1 MHDGTIPYPG
11 VLDVIQKLRQANKE
25 LIILSNSS
33 KRKDNSIKVLTK
45 LGFNPLQ
52 DFTKIITSGEVSY
65 QLLRQVSKASTSES
79 SATADGS
86 DDDDIDSDL
95 TPQPWSVLADT
106 VNNNVFCLGSGDDD
120 EEYIQSCGW
129 KLSTIDEASLIV
141 ARGTFAISDGSQTT
155 HKKHDGENAYET
167 RLQESLELAANRQL
181 PMIVCNPD
189 KIRPDSDRSPMPGQI
204 GDAYERE
211 LQKLQPEDSSIEE
224 RKLVAEN
231 LVKRIGKPFSDVYE
245 IALRGKSTT
254 TTTVRACMIGDA
266 LETDVTGGT
275 LQNID
280 TVWVINDGIHNV
292 AVEER
297 LEKIGDESDADDSR
311 FSKACSGV
319 VDEFNQQTETY
330 AKGRQLRPTMIVPH
344 FRW

>member
-11 VLDVIQKLRQANKE
+11 VLDVIQKLRDAKKE

-45 LGFNPLQ
+45 LGFHPLS

-65 QLLRQVSKASTSES
+65 QLLRQVSKATSES
-79 SATADGS
+79 S
-86 DDDDIDSDL
+86 DDDIDL

-106 VNNNVFCLGSGDDD
+106 ASNNVFCLGSGDDD

-129 KLSTIDEASLIV
+129 KLSSIDEASLIV
-141 ARGTFAISDGSQTT
+141 ARGTFAISDGIQTT
-155 HKKHDGENAYET
+155 HKKHDGEDAYET
-167 RLQESLELAANRQL
+167 RLQESLELAAKRQL
-181 PMIVCNPD
+181 PMLVCNPD

-211 LQKLQPEDSSIEE
+211 LLKVQSGDIPIEE
-224 RKLVAEN
+224 RKLAVEN

-245 IALRGKSTT
+245 IALRGKST

-280 TVWVINDGIHNV
+280 TIWVINDGIHNV
-292 AVEER
+292 AVEEK
-297 LEKIGDESDADDSR
+297 LEKVGDDSDHNDVR
-311 FSKACSGV
+311 FSKACSAV
-319 VDEFNQQTETY
+319 VEEFNQQTETY

>member
-45 LGFNPLQ
+45 LGFSPLS

-65 QLLRQVSKASTSES
+65 QLLRQVSKSEAD

-95 TPQPWSVLADT
+95 TPQPWSVLADAA
-106 VNNNVFCLGSGDDD
+106 NNNVFCLGSGDDD

-129 KLSTIDEASLIV
+129 KVSTIDEASLIV
-141 ARGTFAISDGSQTT
+141 ARGTFAISDGVVTT
-155 HKKHDGENAYET
+155 HKKHDGEDAYEQ
-167 RLQESLELAANRQL
+167 RLQKSLELAAKRQL

-211 LQKLQPEDSSIEE
+211 LRKIQPEDSSIEK
-224 RKLVAEN
+224 RKLAAEN

-254 TTTVRACMIGDA
+254 KSVRRACMIGDA

-280 TVWVINDGIHNV
+280 TIWVINDGIHNV
-292 AVEER
+292 AVEEN
-297 LEKIGDESDADDSR
+297 LEKLGDESDTDDSR
-311 FSKACSGV
+311 FSKACSAV